1 MIIIDGLTFVL
12 GVLGFFLSVFMT
24 AYCYRRIKASRAPKA
39 TWVRPVFTNWI
50 WIETSTDPHSIVKEI
65 ALQAVGI
72 MADNVCS
79 TRLCSSDIGF
89 GLHCDSKMISV
100 TVYDEGRRD
109 AVFEFKF
116 HSRRDNPI
124 IVGGMYSL
132 SRSIASEMN
141 KILSVGQPHE
151 LILLLAEERLARRTK

>member
-12 GVLGFFLSVFMT
+12 SVLGFFLSVFMT
-24 AYCYRRIKASRAPKA
+24 AYCYRRMKASRAPKA

-50 WIETSTDPHSIVKEI
+50 WIETSTDPHGVVKKI

-72 MADNVCS
+72 MADNVCLTS
-79 TRLCSSDIGF
+79 LCGSDF
-89 GLHCDSKMISV
+89 GWHCDSKMISV

-116 HSRRDNPI
+116 HHGRDNPI

-141 KILSVGQPHE
+141 KILSVGKPHE